1 MQGTFPSIDGA
12 DGFEQVLG
20 RRVFEQEA
28 HRPGFD
34 GVEYIVV
41 VRETGQNQDRCRWE
55 KLVNFLDSL
64 IDEVGNNENHP
75 LASLMETIGSLIE
88 TYETHYIDE
97 IEGNPIAALN
107 TLMLE
112 HGLKQSDL
120 TEIGSQGVVSEI
132 LSGKRQLNVR
142 QIKILSKRFKVSPAV
157 FI

>member
-1 MQGTFPSIDGA
+1 MNIQLKEIAKVWPDIQPIFSVPHNEKDYS
-12 DGFEQVLG
+12 
-20 RRVFEQEA
+20 
-28 HRPGFD
+28 
-34 GVEYIVV
+34 
-41 VRETGQNQDRCRWE
+41 
-55 KLVNFLDSL
+55 KLVNLLDNL

-88 TYETHYIDE
+88 TYESQHIND
-97 IEGNPIAALN
+97 IEGNAIDVLNAL
-107 TLMLE
+107 MEE

-120 TEIGSQGVVSEI
+120 SEIGSQGVVSEI